1 MALESPSN
9 FNITSGL
16 ATDTSS
22 ISGLKNALRNDPN
35 SPEGIKAAAKQFE
48 AMFLNIVMKSMR
60 DATPQDGPFDSEQS
74 KQFTAMLDQQMS
86 QSLAQRGVGLA
97 DVLVRQLT
105 VNKGKAALDAAQ
117 GSDGSADD
125 AAETG
130 LGASAGINGKSANGH
145 TLLPFGL
152 DRLGAAHKSGDD
164 APHGM
169 LPINHTLM
177 DTSRESSGKR
187 QQQSQQ
193 QRRDARPAHVA
204 AFQNNVTSAAEEA
217 SQTTGIPAQFMM
229 AQAALESGW
238 GKHVVQNKD
247 GTSSNNLFGIKA
259 GADWKGKVVEAT
271 TTEYVHGVATR
282 KVQKFRAYD
291 SYQDSFKDYA
301 SMLRSNPRYEKVLA
315 SAQDMTGFAQGL
327 QRAGYATDP
336 RYAEKLTQIIKQS

>member
-1 MALESPSN
+1 MALDSPSN

-22 ISGLKNALRNDPN
+22 ISGLKNAIRNDPN
-35 SPEGIKAAAKQFE
+35 SPAGIKAAAKQFE

-97 DVLVRQLT
+97 EVLVRQLT

-117 GSDGSADD
+117 GTDANADD
-125 AAETG
+125 AAAADTG
-130 LGASAGINGKSANGH
+130 LGASAGIAGINSKSANGH
-145 TLLPFGL
+145 MLLPFGL
-152 DRLGAAHKSGDD
+152 NQIGASHKNADD
-164 APHGM
+164 AHAGM

-187 QQQSQQ
+187 QQQQ
-193 QRRDARPAHVA
+193 QRRGARPAHVE
-204 AFQNNVTSAAEEA
+204 AFQNNVAPAAEEA

-229 AQAALESGW
+229 VQAALESGW
-238 GKHVVQNKD
+238 GKHVLHKKD

-259 GADWKGKVVEAT
+259 G
-271 TTEYVHGVATR
+271 
-282 KVQKFRAYD
+282 
-291 SYQDSFKDYA
+291 
-301 SMLRSNPRYEKVLA
+301 
-315 SAQDMTGFAQGL
+315 
-327 QRAGYATDP
+327 
-336 RYAEKLTQIIKQS
+336 